1 MDPSNVI
8 WSSHGEAWRLTTPKT
23 LMTSTAPT
31 ESSTVYSTASSGG
44 LVTVGGNGED
54 SGDDD
59 YFDEAISDNGI
70 PRSVCSFPCK
80 TGEIMIMNTVS
91 QTSGY
96 TVETVGFR

>member
-31 ESSTVYSTASSGG
+31 ESSTVFSTASSGGG

-91 QTSGY
+91 
-96 TVETVGFR
+96 